1 MDRFTAV
8 TDEHGDNRFVV
19 VLTGELDL
27 VHTGRL
33 QSILND
39 LITPGARV
47 VLDVCALTFLDST
60 GLSALLRAAKRAR
73 IAGATFRLAAPHPAV
88 TRILNLTGVGL
99 ALETC
104 ADVAAALG
112 E

>member
-1 MDRFTAV
+1 MDRFTAL

-27 VHTGRL
+27 VYTGHL

-47 VLDVCALTFLDST
+47 VLDVGGLTFMDST
-60 GLSALLRAAKRAR
+60 GLSSLLRASERAR

-88 TRILNLTGVGL
+88 TRILNLTGAAL
-99 ALETC
+99 ALETRD
-104 ADVAAALG
+104 DVLAALSD
-112 E
+112 